1 MKLPELKRRFKNKYV
16 IRIAAGVL
24 TIAVA
29 GGSAGVYT
37 VNAAKTST
45 KAETPQESTDKK
57 DKKDNKDD
65 EEDLKEV
72 LSSKISKAA
81 DEEVGKEETVYVVA
95 DNSGKAKD
103 VIVSDWLK
111 NPDGNETI
119 EDVSDLKDIKNVKG
133 KEKFEEKDGKIT
145 WKAKGKDIYY
155 QGKTDKELPV
165 KQTISYYLDGEKM
178 DPDEIA
184 GKSGKVTIRFD
195 YKNNQKTTTTVDG
208 KKYSVYVPFTIMTGM
223 ILDDSFTNVE
233 VKNGK
238 VISDGD
244 KNMVVGVAM
253 PGLKD
258 SLKVTSSDFSED
270 IDIPEYVEVTAD
282 VKDFSMDM
290 TMSVMLSGI
299 TSSDNVEDFV
309 DLSDLDDAIDTLSD
323 SSSQL
328 ADGTKELR
336 EGLEQLRSKVPAL
349 ADGANTLNS
358 STESLRNGVSSLD
371 ATLNTAMTEEEKAAA
386 SKQASE
392 TVDAQADSI
401 KKQAADTVASQK
413 KDIEKKASD
422 AVDAQ
427 ADSIKKQAADTV
439 ASQKK
444 SIEKQASDTVDKQ
457 ADSIKKQAAD
467 TVASQKESI
476 EKQASA
482 TVDAQ
487 AEAIKKQA
495 ADTVAA
501 QQAEIAKQAEALV
514 TAQEADIKS
523 QADQLVDAEAGNIQK
538 LAAAAVKAE
547 FDAGQRQAIAD
558 QAKAT
563 TTSTVS
569 TALRGNAQLLSILK
583 AGIKANVAA
592 GGGSISDEDATAQAY
607 QLIDAMAVQIGE
619 GAAPNVAAACEN
631 AATQAAQKAAVT
643 GAKQGAEKG
652 AVAGAKQGASQGA
665 VAGATLAAQQA
676 AVTGAKQGAAAGAVS
691 GATAAAQQAAVTGAK
706 SGAAAGAVSGATAA
720 AQQAAITGAKSGA
733 AQGAVTGA
741 TEAAQTAALSG
752 AKSGAAQGAI
762 AGAESAKKTV
772 AAGIEAVQSNG
783 YSLVTG
789 MDALKNGTQALAD
802 QVPALTDGV
811 GKLADGS
818 VTLNEGMVKFDEEGI
833 QKLADTYNGDVKG
846 MLNKVVAV
854 MQAGSDYQSFSD
866 ISEDT
871 LGEVKFIIRTEGVG
885 TDED

>member
-45 KAETPQESTDKK
+45 KAETTQESTDKK
-57 DKKDNKDD
+57 DKKDNKDE

-223 ILDDSFTNVE
+223 ILDDSFTNVK

-413 KDIEKKASD
+413 
-422 AVDAQ
+422 
-427 ADSIKKQAADTV
+427 
-439 ASQKK
+439 
-444 SIEKQASDTVDKQ
+444 
-457 ADSIKKQAAD
+457 
-467 TVASQKESI
+467 ESI

-547 FDAGQRQAIAD
+547 FDAGQRQAIED

-569 TALRGNAQLLSILK
+569 AALKGNAQLLPILK

-592 GGGSISDEDATAQAY
+592 AGGSISDEDATAQAY
-607 QLIDAMAVQIGE
+607 QLIDAMAAQIGE

>member
-45 KAETPQESTDKK
+45 KAETTQESTDKK

-133 KEKFEEKDGKIT
+133 KEKFEEKDGKII

-223 ILDDSFTNVE
+223 ILDDSFTNVK

-413 KDIEKKASD
+413 
-422 AVDAQ
+422 
-427 ADSIKKQAADTV
+427 
-439 ASQKK
+439 
-444 SIEKQASDTVDKQ
+444 
-457 ADSIKKQAAD
+457 
-467 TVASQKESI
+467 ESI

-547 FDAGQRQAIAD
+547 FDAGQRQAIAN

-569 TALRGNAQLLSILK
+569 AALKGNAQLLPILK

-592 GGGSISDEDATAQAY
+592 AGGSISDEDATAQAY
-607 QLIDAMAVQIGE
+607 QLIDAMAAQIGE

-783 YSLVTG
+783 YSLLTG

>member
-45 KAETPQESTDKK
+45 KAETTQESTDKK

-349 ADGANTLNS
+349 ADGAKTLNS

-392 TVDAQADSI
+392 TVDKQAAAI

-413 KDIEKKASD
+413 KDIEKKASA

-427 ADSIKKQAADTV
+427 AASIKKQAADTV
-439 ASQKK
+439 AAQKD
-444 SIEKQASDTVDKQ
+444 SIAKQASATVDAQ
-457 ADSIKKQAAD
+457 ADTIKKQAAD
-467 TVASQKESI
+467 TVAAQKDSI
-476 EKQASA
+476 AKQASA

-501 QQAEIAKQAEALV
+501 QFADDTNPMGTKRLSTYAAEEFKNALTTADNITTVKNKLMNNPSLTNSVKVSLRENIIAAIGEDKFAAATGGAPDRTAALAQLYNGNAGIQSKVQTTLGLPPIPTYTDLEAAVVDSQMNDLATKMLGGIAEIAAPKVGASVADAAQKGAVSA
-514 TAQEADIKS
+514 AQEA
-523 QADQLVDAEAGNIQK
+523 V
-538 LAAAAVKAE
+538 
-547 FDAGQRQAIAD
+547 
-558 QAKAT
+558 
-563 TTSTVS
+563 
-569 TALRGNAQLLSILK
+569 
-583 AGIKANVAA
+583 
-592 GGGSISDEDATAQAY
+592 
-607 QLIDAMAVQIGE
+607 
-619 GAAPNVAAACEN
+619 
-631 AATQAAQKAAVT
+631 VT
-643 GAKQGAEKG
+643 GAKSGA
-652 AVAGAKQGASQGA
+652 AQGA
-665 VAGATLAAQQA
+665 VT
-676 AVTGAKQGAAAGAVS
+676 
-691 GATAAAQQAAVTGAK
+691 GATAAAQQAAITGAK
-706 SGAAAGAVSGATAA
+706 SGAAQGAVAGATQA

>member
-1 MKLPELKRRFKNKYV
+1 MKLPELKRRFKNRYV

-45 KAETPQESTDKK
+45 KAETTQESTDKK

-133 KEKFEEKDGKIT
+133 KEKFEEKDGKII

-208 KKYSVYVPFTIMTGM
+208 KKNSVYEPFTIMTGM
-223 ILDDSFTNVE
+223 ILDDSFTNVK

-413 KDIEKKASD
+413 K
-422 AVDAQ
+422 
-427 ADSIKKQAADTV
+427 
-439 ASQKK
+439 

-547 FDAGQRQAIAD
+547 FDAGQRQAIED

-569 TALRGNAQLLSILK
+569 AALKGNAQLLPILK

-592 GGGSISDEDATAQAY
+592 AGGSISDEDATAQAY
-607 QLIDAMAVQIGE
+607 QLIDAMAAQIGE

>member
-45 KAETPQESTDKK
+45 KAETTQESTDKK

-223 ILDDSFTNVE
+223 ILDDSFTNVK

-413 KDIEKKASD
+413 
-422 AVDAQ
+422 
-427 ADSIKKQAADTV
+427 
-439 ASQKK
+439 
-444 SIEKQASDTVDKQ
+444 
-457 ADSIKKQAAD
+457 
-467 TVASQKESI
+467 ESI

-501 QQAEIAKQAEALV
+501 QQAEIAKQAEAFV

-547 FDAGQRQAIAD
+547 FDAGQRQAIAN

-569 TALRGNAQLLSILK
+569 TALKGNAQLLSILK

-592 GGGSISDEDATAQAY
+592 AGGSISDEDATAQAY
-607 QLIDAMAVQIGE
+607 QLIDAMAAQIGE

-631 AATQAAQKAAVT
+631 AATQAAQKAAQKAAVT

>member
-45 KAETPQESTDKK
+45 KAETTQESTDKK

-349 ADGANTLNS
+349 ADGAKTLNS

-392 TVDAQADSI
+392 TVD
-401 KKQAADTVASQK
+401 KQAA
-413 KDIEKKASD
+413 
-422 AVDAQ
+422 
-427 ADSIKKQAADTV
+427 
-439 ASQKK
+439 
-444 SIEKQASDTVDKQ
+444 
-457 ADSIKKQAAD
+457 
-467 TVASQKESI
+467 
-476 EKQASA
+476 
-482 TVDAQ
+482 
-487 AEAIKKQA
+487 AIKKQA

-501 QQAEIAKQAEALV
+501 QQADIAKQAEALV
-514 TAQEADIKS
+514 TAQEAQIKS
-523 QADQLVDAEAGNIQK
+523 TADQLVEAEATNIQN
-538 LAAAAVKAE
+538 LAKAAVKSE
-547 FDAGQRQAIAD
+547 FDAGKRQAITD
-558 QAKAT
+558 GAKAQT
-563 TTSTVS
+563 TTQVS
-569 TALRGNAQLLSILK
+569 TSLKANTNLVNVLK
-583 AGIKANVAA
+583 AGLIASGAATSTDAEAKA
-592 GGGSISDEDATAQAY
+592 Y
-607 QLIDAMAVQIGE
+607 AMIEQIASGIGE
-619 GAAPNVAAACEN
+619 NSGASVAAACEN
-631 AATQAAQKAAVT
+631 AATQAAQTAAVT

-676 AVTGAKQGAAAGAVS
+676 AVTGAKQ
-691 GATAAAQQAAVTGAK
+691 
-706 SGAAAGAVSGATAA
+706 
-720 AQQAAITGAKSGA
+720 
-733 AQGAVTGA
+733 
-741 TEAAQTAALSG
+741 
-752 AKSGAAQGAI
+752 GAAQGAI

-846 MLNKVVAV
+846 MLDKVVAV

>member
-45 KAETPQESTDKK
+45 KAETTQESTDKK

-223 ILDDSFTNVE
+223 ILDDSFTNVK

-392 TVDAQADSI
+392 TVDAQA
-401 KKQAADTVASQK
+401 
-413 KDIEKKASD
+413 
-422 AVDAQ
+422 
-427 ADSIKKQAADTV
+427 
-439 ASQKK
+439 
-444 SIEKQASDTVDKQ
+444 
-457 ADSIKKQAAD
+457 
-467 TVASQKESI
+467 
-476 EKQASA
+476 
-482 TVDAQ
+482 
-487 AEAIKKQA
+487 EAIKKQA

-547 FDAGQRQAIAD
+547 FDAGQRQAIAN

-569 TALRGNAQLLSILK
+569 VALKGNAQLLPILK

-592 GGGSISDEDATAQAY
+592 AGGSISDEDATAQAY
-607 QLIDAMAVQIGE
+607 QLIDAMAAQIGE

-665 VAGATLAAQQA
+665 VA
-676 AVTGAKQGAAAGAVS
+676 
-691 GATAAAQQAAVTGAK
+691 
-706 SGAAAGAVSGATAA
+706 
-720 AQQAAITGAKSGA
+720 
-733 AQGAVTGA
+733 GA

>member
-1 MKLPELKRRFKNKYV
+1 MKLPELKRRFKNRYV

-45 KAETPQESTDKK
+45 KAETTQESTDKK

-133 KEKFEEKDGKIT
+133 KEKFEEKDGKII

-223 ILDDSFTNVE
+223 ILDDSFTNVK

-413 KDIEKKASD
+413 
-422 AVDAQ
+422 
-427 ADSIKKQAADTV
+427 
-439 ASQKK
+439 
-444 SIEKQASDTVDKQ
+444 
-457 ADSIKKQAAD
+457 
-467 TVASQKESI
+467 ESI

-547 FDAGQRQAIAD
+547 FDAGQRQAIED

-569 TALRGNAQLLSILK
+569 AALKGNAQLLPILK

-592 GGGSISDEDATAQAY
+592 AGGSISDEDATAQAY
-607 QLIDAMAVQIGE
+607 QLIDAMAAQIGE

>member
-45 KAETPQESTDKK
+45 KAETTQESTDKK

-223 ILDDSFTNVE
+223 ILDDSFTNVK

-413 KDIEKKASD
+413 K
-422 AVDAQ
+422 
-427 ADSIKKQAADTV
+427 
-439 ASQKK
+439 

-547 FDAGQRQAIAD
+547 FDAGQRQAIAN

-569 TALRGNAQLLSILK
+569 TALKGNAQLLSILK

-592 GGGSISDEDATAQAY
+592 AGGSISDEDATAQAY
-607 QLIDAMAVQIGE
+607 QLIDAMAAQIGE

-676 AVTGAKQGAAAGAVS
+676 AVTGAKQ
-691 GATAAAQQAAVTGAK
+691 
-706 SGAAAGAVSGATAA
+706 GAAAGAVSGATAA

-871 LGEVKFIIRTEGVG
+871 LGEVKIIIRTEGVG

>member
-45 KAETPQESTDKK
+45 KAETTQESTDKK

-133 KEKFEEKDGKIT
+133 KEKFEEKDGKII

-223 ILDDSFTNVE
+223 ILDDSFTNVK

-413 KDIEKKASD
+413 
-422 AVDAQ
+422 
-427 ADSIKKQAADTV
+427 
-439 ASQKK
+439 
-444 SIEKQASDTVDKQ
+444 
-457 ADSIKKQAAD
+457 
-467 TVASQKESI
+467 ESI

-547 FDAGQRQAIAD
+547 FDAGQRQAIAN

-569 TALRGNAQLLSILK
+569 AALKGNAQLLPILK

-592 GGGSISDEDATAQAY
+592 AGDSISDEDATAQAY
-607 QLIDAMAVQIGE
+607 QLIDAMAAQIGE

-676 AVTGAKQGAAAGAVS
+676 AVTGAKQ
-691 GATAAAQQAAVTGAK
+691 
-706 SGAAAGAVSGATAA
+706 GAAAGAVSGATAA

>member
-1 MKLPELKRRFKNKYV
+1 MKLPELKRRFKNRYV

-45 KAETPQESTDKK
+45 KAETTQESTDKK

-133 KEKFEEKDGKIT
+133 KEKFEEKDGKII

-223 ILDDSFTNVE
+223 ILDDSFTNVK

-444 SIEKQASDTVDKQ
+444 SIEKQAS
-457 ADSIKKQAAD
+457 
-467 TVASQKESI
+467 
-476 EKQASA
+476 A

-547 FDAGQRQAIAD
+547 FDAGQRQAIED

-569 TALRGNAQLLSILK
+569 AALKGNAQLLPILK

-592 GGGSISDEDATAQAY
+592 AGGSISDEDATAQAY
-607 QLIDAMAVQIGE
+607 QLIDAMAAQIGE

>member
-45 KAETPQESTDKK
+45 KAETTQESTDKK

-133 KEKFEEKDGKIT
+133 KEKFEEKDGKII

-223 ILDDSFTNVE
+223 ILDDSFTNVK

-413 KDIEKKASD
+413 
-422 AVDAQ
+422 
-427 ADSIKKQAADTV
+427 
-439 ASQKK
+439 
-444 SIEKQASDTVDKQ
+444 
-457 ADSIKKQAAD
+457 
-467 TVASQKESI
+467 ESI

-569 TALRGNAQLLSILK
+569 TALKGNAQLLPILK

-592 GGGSISDEDATAQAY
+592 AGGSISDEDATAQAY
-607 QLIDAMAVQIGE
+607 QLIDAMAAQIGE

-676 AVTGAKQGAAAGAVS
+676 AVTGAKQ
-691 GATAAAQQAAVTGAK
+691 
-706 SGAAAGAVSGATAA
+706 GAAAGAVSGATAA

>member
-45 KAETPQESTDKK
+45 KAETTQESTDKK

-349 ADGANTLNS
+349 ADGAKTLNS

-392 TVDAQADSI
+392 TVDKQAAAI

-413 KDIEKKASD
+413 KDIEKKASA

-427 ADSIKKQAADTV
+427 AASIK
-439 ASQKK
+439 
-444 SIEKQASDTVDKQ
+444 E
-457 ADSIKKQAAD
+457 
-467 TVASQKESI
+467 
-476 EKQASA
+476 
-482 TVDAQ
+482 
-487 AEAIKKQA
+487 QA

-501 QQAEIAKQAEALV
+501 QKDSIAKQAEALV
-514 TAQEADIKS
+514 TAQEAQIKS
-523 QADQLVDAEAGNIQK
+523 TADQLVEAEATNIQN
-538 LAAAAVKAE
+538 LAKAAVKSE
-547 FDAGQRQAIAD
+547 FDAGKRQAITD
-558 QAKAT
+558 GAKAQT
-563 TTSTVS
+563 TTQVS
-569 TALRGNAQLLSILK
+569 TSLKANTNLVNVLK
-583 AGIKANVAA
+583 AGLIASGAATSTDAEAKA
-592 GGGSISDEDATAQAY
+592 Y
-607 QLIDAMAVQIGE
+607 AMIEQIASGIGE
-619 GAAPNVAAACEN
+619 NSGASVAAACEN
-631 AATQAAQKAAVT
+631 AATQAAQTAAVT

-676 AVTGAKQGAAAGAVS
+676 AITGAKQ
-691 GATAAAQQAAVTGAK
+691 
-706 SGAAAGAVSGATAA
+706 GAAAGAVSGATAA

-733 AQGAVTGA
+733 AQGAV
-741 TEAAQTAALSG
+741 
-752 AKSGAAQGAI
+752 

-846 MLNKVVAV
+846 MLDKVVAV

>member
-45 KAETPQESTDKK
+45 KAETTQESTDKK

-349 ADGANTLNS
+349 ADGAKTLNS

-392 TVDAQADSI
+392 
-401 KKQAADTVASQK
+401 
-413 KDIEKKASD
+413 
-422 AVDAQ
+422 
-427 ADSIKKQAADTV
+427 
-439 ASQKK
+439 
-444 SIEKQASDTVDKQ
+444 
-457 ADSIKKQAAD
+457 
-467 TVASQKESI
+467 
-476 EKQASA
+476 

-547 FDAGQRQAIAD
+547 FDAGQRQAIAN

-569 TALRGNAQLLSILK
+569 TALKGNAQLLPILK

-592 GGGSISDEDATAQAY
+592 AGGSISDEDATAQAY
-607 QLIDAMAVQIGE
+607 QLIDAMAAQIGE

>member
-45 KAETPQESTDKK
+45 KAETTQESTDKK

-133 KEKFEEKDGKIT
+133 KEKFEEKDGKII

-223 ILDDSFTNVE
+223 ILDDSFTNVK

-413 KDIEKKASD
+413 K
-422 AVDAQ
+422 
-427 ADSIKKQAADTV
+427 
-439 ASQKK
+439 
-444 SIEKQASDTVDKQ
+444 
-457 ADSIKKQAAD
+457 
-467 TVASQKESI
+467 SI

-547 FDAGQRQAIAD
+547 FDAGQRQAIAN

-569 TALRGNAQLLSILK
+569 AALKGNAQLLPILK

-592 GGGSISDEDATAQAY
+592 AGGSISDEDATAQAY
-607 QLIDAMAVQIGE
+607 QLIDAMAAQIGE

-676 AVTGAKQGAAAGAVS
+676 AVTGAKQ
-691 GATAAAQQAAVTGAK
+691 
-706 SGAAAGAVSGATAA
+706 GAAAGAVSGATAA

>member
-45 KAETPQESTDKK
+45 KAETTQESTDKK

-133 KEKFEEKDGKIT
+133 KEKFEEKDGKII

-165 KQTISYYLDGEKM
+165 KQTISYYLHGEKM

-223 ILDDSFTNVE
+223 ILDDSFTNVK

-413 KDIEKKASD
+413 
-422 AVDAQ
+422 
-427 ADSIKKQAADTV
+427 
-439 ASQKK
+439 
-444 SIEKQASDTVDKQ
+444 
-457 ADSIKKQAAD
+457 
-467 TVASQKESI
+467 ESI

-547 FDAGQRQAIAD
+547 FDAGQRQAIAN

-569 TALRGNAQLLSILK
+569 AALKGNAQLLPILK

-592 GGGSISDEDATAQAY
+592 GGSISDEDATAQAY
-607 QLIDAMAVQIGE
+607 QLIDAMAAQIGE

-631 AATQAAQKAAVT
+631 AATAAAQQAAQKAAVT

-676 AVTGAKQGAAAGAVS
+676 AVTGAKQ
-691 GATAAAQQAAVTGAK
+691 
-706 SGAAAGAVSGATAA
+706 GAAAGAVSGATAA

>member
-45 KAETPQESTDKK
+45 KAETTQESTDKK

-133 KEKFEEKDGKIT
+133 KEKFEEKDGKII

-223 ILDDSFTNVE
+223 ILDDSFTNVK

-413 KDIEKKASD
+413 K
-422 AVDAQ
+422 
-427 ADSIKKQAADTV
+427 
-439 ASQKK
+439 

-547 FDAGQRQAIAD
+547 FDAGQRQAIAN

-569 TALRGNAQLLSILK
+569 AALKGNAQLLPILK

-592 GGGSISDEDATAQAY
+592 AGGSISDEDATAQAY
-607 QLIDAMAVQIGE
+607 QLIDAMAAQIGE

-811 GKLADGS
+811 SKLADGS

>member
-45 KAETPQESTDKK
+45 KAETTQESTDKK

-133 KEKFEEKDGKIT
+133 KEKFEEKDGKII

-223 ILDDSFTNVE
+223 ILDDSFTNVK

-439 ASQKK
+439 ASQ
-444 SIEKQASDTVDKQ
+444 
-457 ADSIKKQAAD
+457 
-467 TVASQKESI
+467 
-476 EKQASA
+476 
-482 TVDAQ
+482 
-487 AEAIKKQA
+487 
-495 ADTVAA
+495 
-501 QQAEIAKQAEALV
+501 QAEIAKQAEALV

-569 TALRGNAQLLSILK
+569 AALKGNAQLLPILK

-592 GGGSISDEDATAQAY
+592 GGSISDKDATAQAY
-607 QLIDAMAVQIGE
+607 QLIDAMAAQIGE

-691 GATAAAQQAAVTGAK
+691 GATAAAQQAAVT
-706 SGAAAGAVSGATAA
+706 
-720 AQQAAITGAKSGA
+720 
-733 AQGAVTGA
+733 
-741 TEAAQTAALSG
+741 G

>member
-1 MKLPELKRRFKNKYV
+1 MKLPELKRRFKNRYV

-45 KAETPQESTDKK
+45 KAETTQESTDKK

-133 KEKFEEKDGKIT
+133 KEKFEEKDGKII

-223 ILDDSFTNVE
+223 ILDDSFTNVK

-290 TMSVMLSGI
+290 TMSVMLSGM

-413 KDIEKKASD
+413 
-422 AVDAQ
+422 
-427 ADSIKKQAADTV
+427 
-439 ASQKK
+439 
-444 SIEKQASDTVDKQ
+444 
-457 ADSIKKQAAD
+457 
-467 TVASQKESI
+467 ESI

-547 FDAGQRQAIAD
+547 FDAGQRQAIED

-569 TALRGNAQLLSILK
+569 AALKGNAQLLPILK

-592 GGGSISDEDATAQAY
+592 AGGSISDEDATAQAY
-607 QLIDAMAVQIGE
+607 QLIDAMAAQIGE

-676 AVTGAKQGAAAGAVS
+676 AVTGAKQ
-691 GATAAAQQAAVTGAK
+691 
-706 SGAAAGAVSGATAA
+706 GAAAGAVSGATAA

>member
-1 MKLPELKRRFKNKYV
+1 MKLPELKRRFKNRYV

-45 KAETPQESTDKK
+45 KAETTQESTDKK

-133 KEKFEEKDGKIT
+133 KEKFEEKDGKII

-223 ILDDSFTNVE
+223 ILDDSFTNVK

-413 KDIEKKASD
+413 
-422 AVDAQ
+422 
-427 ADSIKKQAADTV
+427 
-439 ASQKK
+439 
-444 SIEKQASDTVDKQ
+444 
-457 ADSIKKQAAD
+457 
-467 TVASQKESI
+467 ESI

-547 FDAGQRQAIAD
+547 FDAGQRQAIED

-569 TALRGNAQLLSILK
+569 AALKGNAQLLLLPILK

-592 GGGSISDEDATAQAY
+592 AGGSISDEDATAQAY
-607 QLIDAMAVQIGE
+607 QLIDAMAAQIGE

-691 GATAAAQQAAVTGAK
+691 GATAAAQQAAVT
-706 SGAAAGAVSGATAA
+706 
-720 AQQAAITGAKSGA
+720 
-733 AQGAVTGA
+733 
-741 TEAAQTAALSG
+741 G

>member
-45 KAETPQESTDKK
+45 KAETTQESTDKK

-349 ADGANTLNS
+349 ADGAKTLNS

-392 TVDAQADSI
+392 TVD
-401 KKQAADTVASQK
+401 KQAA
-413 KDIEKKASD
+413 
-422 AVDAQ
+422 
-427 ADSIKKQAADTV
+427 
-439 ASQKK
+439 
-444 SIEKQASDTVDKQ
+444 
-457 ADSIKKQAAD
+457 
-467 TVASQKESI
+467 
-476 EKQASA
+476 
-482 TVDAQ
+482 
-487 AEAIKKQA
+487 AIKKQA

-501 QQAEIAKQAEALV
+501 QQADIAKQAEALV
-514 TAQEADIKS
+514 TAQEAQIKS
-523 QADQLVDAEAGNIQK
+523 TADQLVEAEATNIQN
-538 LAAAAVKAE
+538 LAKAAVKSE
-547 FDAGQRQAIAD
+547 FDAGKRQAITD
-558 QAKAT
+558 GAKAQT
-563 TTSTVS
+563 TTQVS
-569 TALRGNAQLLSILK
+569 TSLKANTNLVNVLK
-583 AGIKANVAA
+583 AGLIASGAATSTDAEAKA
-592 GGGSISDEDATAQAY
+592 Y
-607 QLIDAMAVQIGE
+607 AMIEQIASGIGE
-619 GAAPNVAAACEN
+619 NSGASVAAACEN
-631 AATQAAQKAAVT
+631 AATQAAQTAAVT

-652 AVAGAKQGASQGA
+652 AVAGAKQ
-665 VAGATLAAQQA
+665 
-676 AVTGAKQGAAAGAVS
+676 
-691 GATAAAQQAAVTGAK
+691 
-706 SGAAAGAVSGATAA
+706 
-720 AQQAAITGAKSGA
+720 GA

-846 MLNKVVAV
+846 MLDKVVAV

>member
-45 KAETPQESTDKK
+45 KAETTQESTDKK

-133 KEKFEEKDGKIT
+133 KEKFEEKDGKII

-223 ILDDSFTNVE
+223 ILDDSFTNVK

-413 KDIEKKASD
+413 K
-422 AVDAQ
+422 
-427 ADSIKKQAADTV
+427 
-439 ASQKK
+439 

-547 FDAGQRQAIAD
+547 FDAGQRQAIAN

-569 TALRGNAQLLSILK
+569 AALKGNAQLLPILK

-592 GGGSISDEDATAQAY
+592 AGGSISDEDATAQAY
-607 QLIDAMAVQIGE
+607 QLIDAMAAQIGE

-676 AVTGAKQGAAAGAVS
+676 AVTGAKQ
-691 GATAAAQQAAVTGAK
+691 
-706 SGAAAGAVSGATAA
+706 GAAAGAVSGATAA

-811 GKLADGS
+811 SKLADGS

>member
-45 KAETPQESTDKK
+45 KAETTQESTDKK

-111 NPDGNETI
+111 NPDGKETI

-349 ADGANTLNS
+349 ADGAKTLNS

-392 TVDAQADSI
+392 TVDKQAAAI

-413 KDIEKKASD
+413 KDIEKKASA

-427 ADSIKKQAADTV
+427 AASIKKQAADTV
-439 ASQKK
+439 AAQKD
-444 SIEKQASDTVDKQ
+444 SIAKQASATVDAQ
-457 ADSIKKQAAD
+457 ADTIKKQAAD
-467 TVASQKESI
+467 TVAAQKDSI
-476 EKQASA
+476 AKQASA

-487 AEAIKKQA
+487 AEAIKKLA
-495 ADTVAA
+495 ADMVAA
-501 QQAEIAKQAEALV
+501 QFADDTNPMGTKQLSTYAAGEFKNALTTADNITTVKNTLIQNQSLTDSVKVSLRETIIATIGESNFVAATGGATDRTAALAQLYNGNAGIQSQVQATLGLPEIIPTYAGLEAAVVDSRMNELATKMLGGIAEIAAPKVGASVADAAQKGAVSA
-514 TAQEADIKS
+514 AQEA
-523 QADQLVDAEAGNIQK
+523 V
-538 LAAAAVKAE
+538 
-547 FDAGQRQAIAD
+547 
-558 QAKAT
+558 
-563 TTSTVS
+563 
-569 TALRGNAQLLSILK
+569 
-583 AGIKANVAA
+583 
-592 GGGSISDEDATAQAY
+592 
-607 QLIDAMAVQIGE
+607 
-619 GAAPNVAAACEN
+619 
-631 AATQAAQKAAVT
+631 
-643 GAKQGAEKG
+643 
-652 AVAGAKQGASQGA
+652 
-665 VAGATLAAQQA
+665 
-676 AVTGAKQGAAAGAVS
+676 VTGAKQGAAQGAV
-691 GATAAAQQAAVTGAK
+691 T
-706 SGAAAGAVSGATAA
+706 GATAA

>member
-45 KAETPQESTDKK
+45 KAETTQESTDKK

-133 KEKFEEKDGKIT
+133 KEKFEEKDGKII

-223 ILDDSFTNVE
+223 ILDDSFTNVK

-413 KDIEKKASD
+413 K
-422 AVDAQ
+422 
-427 ADSIKKQAADTV
+427 
-439 ASQKK
+439 

-547 FDAGQRQAIAD
+547 FDAGQRQAIAN

-569 TALRGNAQLLSILK
+569 AALKGNAQLLPILK

-592 GGGSISDEDATAQAY
+592 AGGSISDEDATAQAY
-607 QLIDAMAVQIGE
+607 QLIDAMAAQIGE

-676 AVTGAKQGAAAGAVS
+676 AVTGAKQ
-691 GATAAAQQAAVTGAK
+691 
-706 SGAAAGAVSGATAA
+706 GAAAGAVSGATAA

>member
-45 KAETPQESTDKK
+45 KAETTQESTDKK

-133 KEKFEEKDGKIT
+133 KEKFEEKDGKII

-223 ILDDSFTNVE
+223 ILDDSFTNVK

-444 SIEKQASDTVDKQ
+444 SIEKQAS
-457 ADSIKKQAAD
+457 
-467 TVASQKESI
+467 
-476 EKQASA
+476 A

-547 FDAGQRQAIAD
+547 FDAGQRQAIAN

-569 TALRGNAQLLSILK
+569 AALKGNAQLLPILK

-592 GGGSISDEDATAQAY
+592 GGSISDEDATAQAY
-607 QLIDAMAVQIGE
+607 QLIDAMAAQIGE

>member
-45 KAETPQESTDKK
+45 KAETTQESTDKK

-111 NPDGNETI
+111 NPDGKETI

-349 ADGANTLNS
+349 ADGAKTLNS

-392 TVDAQADSI
+392 TVDKQAAAI

-413 KDIEKKASD
+413 KDIEKKASA

-427 ADSIKKQAADTV
+427 AASIKKQAADTV
-439 ASQKK
+439 AAQK
-444 SIEKQASDTVDKQ
+444 
-457 ADSIKKQAAD
+457 DSIA
-467 TVASQKESI
+467 
-476 EKQASA
+476 KQASA

-495 ADTVAA
+495 ADMVAA
-501 QQAEIAKQAEALV
+501 QFADDTNPMGTKQLSTYAAGEFKNALTTADNITTVKNTLIQNQSLTDSVKVSLRETIIATIGESNFVAATGGATDRTAALAQLYNGNAGIQSQVQATLGLPEIIPTYAGLEAAVVDSRMNELATKMLGGIAEIAAPKVGASVADAAQKGAVSA
-514 TAQEADIKS
+514 AQEA
-523 QADQLVDAEAGNIQK
+523 V
-538 LAAAAVKAE
+538 
-547 FDAGQRQAIAD
+547 
-558 QAKAT
+558 
-563 TTSTVS
+563 
-569 TALRGNAQLLSILK
+569 
-583 AGIKANVAA
+583 
-592 GGGSISDEDATAQAY
+592 
-607 QLIDAMAVQIGE
+607 
-619 GAAPNVAAACEN
+619 
-631 AATQAAQKAAVT
+631 
-643 GAKQGAEKG
+643 
-652 AVAGAKQGASQGA
+652 
-665 VAGATLAAQQA
+665 
-676 AVTGAKQGAAAGAVS
+676 VTGAKQGAAQGAV
-691 GATAAAQQAAVTGAK
+691 T
-706 SGAAAGAVSGATAA
+706 GATAA

>member
-45 KAETPQESTDKK
+45 KAETTQESTDKK

-133 KEKFEEKDGKIT
+133 KEKFEEKDGKII

-223 ILDDSFTNVE
+223 ILDDSFTNVK

-413 KDIEKKASD
+413 K
-422 AVDAQ
+422 
-427 ADSIKKQAADTV
+427 
-439 ASQKK
+439 

-547 FDAGQRQAIAD
+547 FDAGQRQAIAN

-569 TALRGNAQLLSILK
+569 AALKGNAQLLPILK

-592 GGGSISDEDATAQAY
+592 AGGSISDEDATAQAY
-607 QLIDAMAVQIGE
+607 QLIDAMAAQIGE

>member
-45 KAETPQESTDKK
+45 KAETTQESTDKK

-133 KEKFEEKDGKIT
+133 KEKFEEKDGKII

-223 ILDDSFTNVE
+223 ILDDSFTNVK

-547 FDAGQRQAIAD
+547 FDAGQRQAIAN

-569 TALRGNAQLLSILK
+569 AALKGNAQLLPILK

-592 GGGSISDEDATAQAY
+592 GGSISDEDATAQAY
-607 QLIDAMAVQIGE
+607 QLIDAMAAQIGE

-652 AVAGAKQGASQGA
+652 AVA
-665 VAGATLAAQQA
+665 
-676 AVTGAKQGAAAGAVS
+676 GAKQGAAAGAVS

>member
-45 KAETPQESTDKK
+45 KAETTQESTDKK

-223 ILDDSFTNVE
+223 ILDDSFTNVK

-392 TVDAQADSI
+392 TVDAQA
-401 KKQAADTVASQK
+401 
-413 KDIEKKASD
+413 
-422 AVDAQ
+422 
-427 ADSIKKQAADTV
+427 
-439 ASQKK
+439 
-444 SIEKQASDTVDKQ
+444 
-457 ADSIKKQAAD
+457 
-467 TVASQKESI
+467 
-476 EKQASA
+476 
-482 TVDAQ
+482 
-487 AEAIKKQA
+487 EAIKKQA

-547 FDAGQRQAIAD
+547 FDAGQRQAIAN

-569 TALRGNAQLLSILK
+569 VALKGNAQLLPILK

-592 GGGSISDEDATAQAY
+592 GGSISDEDATAQAY
-607 QLIDAMAVQIGE
+607 QLIDAMAAQIGE

-665 VAGATLAAQQA
+665 VA
-676 AVTGAKQGAAAGAVS
+676 
-691 GATAAAQQAAVTGAK
+691 
-706 SGAAAGAVSGATAA
+706 
-720 AQQAAITGAKSGA
+720 
-733 AQGAVTGA
+733 GA

>member
-1 MKLPELKRRFKNKYV
+1 MKLPELKRRFKNRYV

-45 KAETPQESTDKK
+45 KAETTQESTDKK

-133 KEKFEEKDGKIT
+133 KEKFEEKDGKII

-223 ILDDSFTNVE
+223 ILDDSFTNVK

-290 TMSVMLSGI
+290 TMGVMLSGI

-392 TVDAQADSI
+392 T
-401 KKQAADTVASQK
+401 
-413 KDIEKKASD
+413 
-422 AVDAQ
+422 VDAQ

-547 FDAGQRQAIAD
+547 FDAGQRQAIED

-569 TALRGNAQLLSILK
+569 AALKGNAQLLPILK

-592 GGGSISDEDATAQAY
+592 AGGSISDEDATAQAY
-607 QLIDAMAVQIGE
+607 QLIDAMAAQIGE

>member
-1 MKLPELKRRFKNKYV
+1 MKLPELKRRFKNRYV

-45 KAETPQESTDKK
+45 KAETTQESTDKK

-133 KEKFEEKDGKIT
+133 KEKFEEKDGKII

-223 ILDDSFTNVE
+223 ILDDSFTNVK

-427 ADSIKKQAADTV
+427 A
-439 ASQKK
+439 
-444 SIEKQASDTVDKQ
+444 
-457 ADSIKKQAAD
+457 
-467 TVASQKESI
+467 
-476 EKQASA
+476 
-482 TVDAQ
+482 
-487 AEAIKKQA
+487 EAIKKQA

-547 FDAGQRQAIAD
+547 FDAGQRQAIED
-558 QAKAT
+558 TAKAT

-569 TALRGNAQLLSILK
+569 AALKGNAQLLPILK

-592 GGGSISDEDATAQAY
+592 AGGSISDEDATAQAY
-607 QLIDAMAVQIGE
+607 QLIDAMAAQIGE
-619 GAAPNVAAACEN
+619 GAAPNVAATCEN

-691 GATAAAQQAAVTGAK
+691 GATAAAQQAAVT
-706 SGAAAGAVSGATAA
+706 
-720 AQQAAITGAKSGA
+720 
-733 AQGAVTGA
+733 
-741 TEAAQTAALSG
+741 G

>member
-45 KAETPQESTDKK
+45 KAETTQESTDKK

-223 ILDDSFTNVE
+223 ILDDSFTNVK

-413 KDIEKKASD
+413 
-422 AVDAQ
+422 
-427 ADSIKKQAADTV
+427 
-439 ASQKK
+439 
-444 SIEKQASDTVDKQ
+444 
-457 ADSIKKQAAD
+457 
-467 TVASQKESI
+467 ESI

-547 FDAGQRQAIAD
+547 FDAGQRQAIAN

-569 TALRGNAQLLSILK
+569 VALKGNAQLLPILK

-592 GGGSISDEDATAQAY
+592 AGGSISDEDATAQAY
-607 QLIDAMAVQIGE
+607 QLIDAMAAQIGE

-676 AVTGAKQGAAAGAVS
+676 AVTGAKQ
-691 GATAAAQQAAVTGAK
+691 
-706 SGAAAGAVSGATAA
+706 GAAAGAVSGATAA

>member
-1 MKLPELKRRFKNKYV
+1 MKLPELKRRFKNRYV

-45 KAETPQESTDKK
+45 KAETTQESTDKK

-133 KEKFEEKDGKIT
+133 KEKFEEKDGKII

-223 ILDDSFTNVE
+223 ILDDSFTNVK

-413 KDIEKKASD
+413 K
-422 AVDAQ
+422 
-427 ADSIKKQAADTV
+427 
-439 ASQKK
+439 

-547 FDAGQRQAIAD
+547 FDAGQRQAIED

-569 TALRGNAQLLSILK
+569 AALKGNAQLLPILK

-592 GGGSISDEDATAQAY
+592 AGGSISDEDATAQAY
-607 QLIDAMAVQIGE
+607 QLIDAMAAQIGE

-846 MLNKVVAV
+846 MLDKVVAV

>member
-45 KAETPQESTDKK
+45 KAETTQESTDKK

-223 ILDDSFTNVE
+223 ILDDSFTNVK

-336 EGLEQLRSKVPAL
+336 EGLEELRSKVPAL

-392 TVDAQADSI
+392 T
-401 KKQAADTVASQK
+401 
-413 KDIEKKASD
+413 
-422 AVDAQ
+422 VDAQ

-501 QQAEIAKQAEALV
+501 QQAEIAKKAEALV
-514 TAQEADIKS
+514 TAREAEIKS
-523 QADQLVDAEAGNIQK
+523 QADQLVDDEAGNIQK

-558 QAKAT
+558 KAKAT

-569 TALRGNAQLLSILK
+569 TALKGNTKLVNVLK
-583 AGIKANVAA
+583 AGLIASGAA
-592 GGGSISDEDATAQAY
+592 TSTDAEAQAY
-607 QLIDAMAVQIGE
+607 ALIEQIASGIGE
-619 GAAPNVAAACEN
+619 NSGASVAAACEN
-631 AATQAAQKAAVT
+631 AATQAAQTAAVT

-676 AVTGAKQGAAAGAVS
+676 AVTGAKQGAAQGAV
-691 GATAAAQQAAVTGAK
+691 T
-706 SGAAAGAVSGATAA
+706 GATAA

>member
-45 KAETPQESTDKK
+45 KAETTQESTDKK

-223 ILDDSFTNVE
+223 ILDDSFTNVK

-427 ADSIKKQAADTV
+427 A
-439 ASQKK
+439 
-444 SIEKQASDTVDKQ
+444 
-457 ADSIKKQAAD
+457 
-467 TVASQKESI
+467 
-476 EKQASA
+476 
-482 TVDAQ
+482 
-487 AEAIKKQA
+487 EAIKKQA

-547 FDAGQRQAIAD
+547 FDAGQRQAIAN

-569 TALRGNAQLLSILK
+569 VALKGNAQLLPILK

-592 GGGSISDEDATAQAY
+592 AGGSISDEDATAQAY
-607 QLIDAMAVQIGE
+607 QLIDAMAAQIGE

-631 AATQAAQKAAVT
+631 AATAAAQKAAVT

-691 GATAAAQQAAVTGAK
+691 GATAAAQQAAVT
-706 SGAAAGAVSGATAA
+706 
-720 AQQAAITGAKSGA
+720 
-733 AQGAVTGA
+733 
-741 TEAAQTAALSG
+741 G

>member
-45 KAETPQESTDKK
+45 KAETTQESTDKK

-133 KEKFEEKDGKIT
+133 KEKFEEKDGKII

-223 ILDDSFTNVE
+223 ILDDSFTNVK

-547 FDAGQRQAIAD
+547 FDAGQRQAIED

-569 TALRGNAQLLSILK
+569 AALKGNAQLLPILK

-592 GGGSISDEDATAQAY
+592 GGSISDEDATAQAY
-607 QLIDAMAVQIGE
+607 QLIDAMAAQIGE

-676 AVTGAKQGAAAGAVS
+676 AVTGAKQGASQGAVAGA
-691 GATAAAQQAAVTGAK
+691 TLAAQQ
-706 SGAAAGAVSGATAA
+706 
-720 AQQAAITGAKSGA
+720 
-733 AQGAVTGA
+733 
-741 TEAAQTAALSG
+741 AALSG